1 MERFSEKFYARVFR
15 ILKIFDFENL
25 KFLDFRNFGFWNF
38 WILKNLDLENFG
50 FGKFWIWKFLVL
62 KIFVIADFWWTPK
75 SFWFILIKNIQAWDF
90 LLYKSTELIE
100 ICSKTYFFTPTLIFR
115 WMKKLK
121 NKSAKKVSKMFQK
134 NGFWGDFVKFFKPWF

>member
-1 MERFSEKFYARVFR
+1 M
-15 ILKIFDFENL
+15 DFEIFRFWKFWIL
-25 KFLDFRNFGFWNF
+25 KFLDLKIFRFWNISIWKILDLQNFGFWNF
-38 WILKNLDLENFG
+38 WILK
-50 FGKFWIWKFLVL
+50 FWVL

-75 SFWFILIKNIQAWDF
+75 SFWFILIKNIQAWLF
-90 LLYKSTELIE
+90 LFHKSTELIE

-134 NGFWGDFVKFFKPWF
+134 CFKNVWKKPDFGVISLNFSSLDFNS